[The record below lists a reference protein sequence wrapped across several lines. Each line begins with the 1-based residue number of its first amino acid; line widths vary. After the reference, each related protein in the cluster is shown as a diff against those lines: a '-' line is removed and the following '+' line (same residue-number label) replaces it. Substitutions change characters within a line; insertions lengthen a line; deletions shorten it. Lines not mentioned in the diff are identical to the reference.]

1 MKKVLVCL
9 LAAAMLLSMAA
20 ACGSAPAQDQKQPSA
35 PAEETDNKGTE
46 PGAETV
52 EVTFWHCLG
61 GALLDPVEALVAEF
75 NETVGA
81 QQGIHVTSVF
91 QGDDVMAVLNPVL
104 QTDDVANMPDIANV
118 SYSETHV
125 MSTCEYVMWL
135 QDFLDADSELG
146 KEDFLENAAYA
157 VSVNDRMIAL
167 PFSVSAMILYY
178 NKDMFEAAG
187 LDPET
192 PPATLAELAEYTEKL
207 TIRQADGNIQVY
219 GFACTP
225 DRWHLSNWIGGLGSC
240 IGNNEGG
247 RTGAFTEI
255 SCATDG
261 TLETVLTEYQ
271 KVVATGGVQNNAA
284 DQRAEFLAGQYAMIL
299 QSSSRISSFMAA
311 AKEGG
316 WKLGV
321 APLPAVNEQATGGES
336 AGGAA
341 LYIFDRGDSKRAQA
355 AYTFAKWMGSA
366 DVQARWSQSTGY
378 VPTNVGSEDTDS
390 WKTYT
395 AETPEALVPLNI
407 LKSSSID
414 NQEPLDP
421 ISNELSSNYKDAFNA
436 LYEGKPIETIV
447 SEVAEKCNSALD
459 YYYET
464 NPQELW

>member
-1 MKKVLVCL
+1 MKKVLAGL
-9 LAAAMLLSMAA
+9 LASVILLSMAA
-20 ACGSAPAQDQKQPSA
+20 ACSSAPKPEDTAPPKNA
-35 PAEETDNKGTE
+35 PASETTE
-46 PGAETV
+46 I
-52 EVTFWHCLG
+52 TFWHCLG
-61 GALLDPVEALVAEF
+61 GALLDPVEALVEEF
-75 NETVGA
+75 NQTVGA
-81 QQGIHVTSVF
+81 EQGIHVTSVF

-104 QTDDVANMPDIANV
+104 QTDDIANMPDIANV

-125 MSTCEYVMWL
+125 MSTCEYVLWL
-135 QDFLDADSELG
+135 QDFLDGDSALDN
-146 KEDFLENAAYA
+146 EDFLKNAAYA
-157 VSVNDRMIAL
+157 VSVNGRMIAL

-178 NKDMFEAAG
+178 NKDMFRNAG

-192 PPATLAELAEYTEKL
+192 PPATLSQLADYTQKL
-207 TIRQADGNIQVY
+207 TIRQADGSIQVY

-255 SCATDG
+255 SCANDG

-311 AKEGG
+311 AREGG
-316 WKLGV
+316 WELGV
-321 APLPAVNEQATGGES
+321 APLPAANEQAGGGES

-341 LYIFDRGDSKRAQA
+341 LYIFDRKDNARAQA

-366 DVQARWSQSTGY
+366 DVQARWSQATGY
-378 VPTNVGSEDTDS
+378 VPTNVNSEATES
-390 WKTYT
+390 WTAYT

-407 LKSSSID
+407 LKNSSVD

-421 ISNELSSNYKDAFNA
+421 ISNELSSNYRDAFNA
-436 LYEGKPIETIV
+436 LYEGKPV
-447 SEVAEKCNSALD
+447 SEIISELTEKCNSALD

-464 NPQELW
+464 NPEELW

>member
-1 MKKVLVCL
+1 MKKLLSVLLVATML
-9 LAAAMLLSMAA
+9 LTLAAG
-20 ACGSAPAQDQKQPSA
+20 CGSTAASTETGTPAASGETATSA
-35 PAEETDNKGTE
+35 SSTGKVT
-46 PGAETV
+46 

-61 GALLDPVEALVAEF
+61 GALLEPVEALVAEF

-81 QQGIHVTSVF
+81 EQNIHVTSVF
-91 QGDDVMAVLNPVL
+91 QGDDVMSVLNPVL
-104 QTDDVANMPDIANV
+104 QTDDIANMPDVANV
-118 SYSETHV
+118 SFSETHV
-125 MSTCEYVMWL
+125 MSTCEYVMWA
-135 QDFLDADSELG
+135 QDFIDNDSELST
-146 KEDFLENAAYA
+146 EDFLANAAYA
-157 VSVNDRMIAL
+157 VSVNNRMIAV

-178 NKDMFEAAG
+178 NKDMFRAAG
-187 LDPET
+187 IDADT

-207 TIRQADGNIQVY
+207 TTYHEDGSINVY
-219 GFACTP
+219 GFACSP
-225 DRWHLSNWIGGLGSC
+225 DRWHLSNWIGGLGSY

-311 AKEGG
+311 SKEGG
-316 WKLGV
+316 WELGV
-321 APLPAVNEQATGGES
+321 AQLPAVNEQATGGES

-341 LYIFDRGDSKRAQA
+341 LYIFDRNDDARAQA

-366 DVQARWSQSTGY
+366 DVQAKWSQATGY
-378 VPTNVGSEDTDS
+378 VPTNVNSEETES
-390 WKTYT
+390 WKAYT

-407 LKSSSID
+407 LKNSNIN

-436 LYEGKPIETIV
+436 LYEGKDIQAIIDEL
-447 SEVAEKCNSALD
+447 AEKCNSALD

-464 NPQELW
+464 NPEELW